1 MPKTETAGRRLR
13 RLRESLGLTMHDVYA
28 ASKLV
33 AGAKRSRRFLLP
45 PGRLSVIESGKT
57 VPSIYRLY
65 TLAFAYNTRMRKLLA
80 LYGAWWR

>member
-1 MPKTETAGRRLR
+1 MPKTETAGRKLR

-65 TLAFAYNTRMRKLLA
+65 TLAFAYNTRMRKLLV